1 MNELLFNYVSG
12 AVKPGDKILS
22 ISDSIVI
29 SIHQDKSIT
38 LYNFTL
44 AEIFI
49 TENEMQLIMEIYA
62 K

>member
-49 TENEMQLIMEIYA
+49 TENEMQLILEIYG